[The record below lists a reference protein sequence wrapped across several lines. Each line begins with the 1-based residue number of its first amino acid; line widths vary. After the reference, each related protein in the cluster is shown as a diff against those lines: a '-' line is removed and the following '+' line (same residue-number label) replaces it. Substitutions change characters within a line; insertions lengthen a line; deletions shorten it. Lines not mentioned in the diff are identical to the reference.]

1 MQRLCLTKFVIT
13 QEITR
18 DNVPFTNKELVK
30 RWSHMYHDSRGIRS
44 TLQERGLWKEDLRG
58 KCQKAIG
65 SLCESKSCCAGT
77 LLANQL
83 AFLDQECRIAIIV
96 KAAGHLYLFL
106 PKCHCELNI
115 IKFFWGGGQQ
125 LPTSHSKLEGLDRP
139 NREIEAN
146 CRKGQ
151 GRDDRSV
158 AGIMSDGWKRTKPV
172 QALW

>member
-1 MQRLCLTKFVIT
+1 MTMSPSPTKNWSRLPRHPEHPSGAWSVERRSPGQMPEGQRPR
-13 QEITR
+13 Q
-18 DNVPFTNKELVK
+18 
-30 RWSHMYHDSRGIRS
+30 G
-44 TLQERGLWKEDLRG
+44 
-58 KCQKAIG
+58 AIG

-83 AFLDQECRIAIIV
+83 AFLDHECRITIIV

-125 LPTSHSKLEGLDRP
+125 VPTSHSKLEGLDRP

-172 QALW
+172 QAL